1 MPQKFDPKSIK
12 LDGIHVMKNSDKTWH
27 ESWNKPRGR
36 SMAAFPHPFTLC
48 LLGIKNRGKT
58 NTIVNVFLQHQT
70 TCDPFNELIILGP
83 SNGSAEY
90 AEMEPTCVLSDIP
103 TLESF
108 SDKKIKKL
116 LVFDDFDLSKLNPT
130 QKRNL
135 SQLVR
140 CNTHIGLSIC
150 ISYQS
155 FHDVPTII
163 RNTSTQFI
171 LWRTH
176 NHVDRS
182 TLARKVGLTKQQLHY
197 VLEHYMT
204 SHYDSL
210 CVDLSKDSPAFLR
223 KNLLE
228 KLDVPDVD

>member
-1 MPQKFDPKSIK
+1 MPKFDPKSIK

-48 LLGIKNRGKT
+48 LLGVKNRGKT

-70 TCDPFNELIILGP
+70 TCDPFKQLIVIGP
-83 SNGSAEY
+83 SNGASEY
-90 AEMEPTCVLSDIP
+90 SEMEPTFILTDIP
-103 TLESF
+103 PLESF
-108 SDKKIKKL
+108 ADKKIKKL
-116 LVFDDFDLSKLNPT
+116 LVFDDFDLSKLNAT

-155 FHDVPTII
+155 FFDVTTII
-163 RNTSTQFI
+163 RNTTTQFI
-171 LWRTH
+171 LWKSH
-176 NHVDRS
+176 NKTEAS
-182 TLARKVGLTKQQLHY
+182 GIAKKVGLNKAQLHY
-197 VLEHYMT
+197 LLEHHLT
-204 SHYDSL
+204 GHYDNI
-210 CVDLSKDSPAFLR
+210 CIDLSKDTPAFLR

-228 KLDVPDVD
+228 PLEVPEIE

>member
-27 ESWNKPRGR
+27 ESWSKPRGR

-48 LLGIKNRGKT
+48 LLGVKNRGKT

-70 TCDPFNELIILGP
+70 TTDPFKQLIVIGP
-83 SNGSAEY
+83 SNGASEY
-90 AEMEPTCVLSDIP
+90 SEMEPTFILTDIP
-103 TLESF
+103 PLESF
-108 SDKKIKKL
+108 ADKKIKKL
-116 LVFDDFDLSKLNPT
+116 LVFDDFDLSKLNAT

-155 FHDVPTII
+155 FFDVPTII
-163 RNTSTQFI
+163 RNTTTQFI
-171 LWRTH
+171 LWKSH
-176 NHVDRS
+176 NKTEAS
-182 TLARKVGLTKQQLHY
+182 GIAKKVGLNKAQLHY
-197 VLEHYMT
+197 LLEHYLT
-204 SHYDSL
+204 GHYDNL
-210 CVDLSKDSPAFLR
+210 CIDLSKDTPAFLR

-228 KLDVPDVD
+228 KLDVPEID

>member
-1 MPQKFDPKSIK
+1 MSKFDPKSVK
-12 LDGIHVMKNSDKTWH
+12 LNGIHVMKNSDKAWH
-27 ESWNKPRGR
+27 ESWSKPRDR
-36 SMAAFPHPFTLC
+36 SLAAFPHPFTLC

-70 TCDPFNELIILGP
+70 TADPFKELIVIGP
-83 SNGSAEY
+83 TNGASEY
-90 AEMEPTCVLSDIP
+90 NDMEPTSILSDIP

-116 LVFDDFDLSKLNPT
+116 LVFDDFDLSKLTPI
-130 QKRNL
+130 QKKNL

-140 CNTHIGLSIC
+140 CNTHIGVSIC

-171 LWRTH
+171 LWKTH
-176 NHVDRS
+176 NKVD
-182 TLARKVGLTKQQLHY
+182 TTTIAKKVGLNKKQLHY
-197 VLEHYMT
+197 LLEHYMK
-204 SHYDSL
+204 SHYDNL
-210 CVDLSKDSPAFLR
+210 CIDLSKDSPAFLR

-228 KLDVPDVD
+228 KLELPDIE

>member
-1 MPQKFDPKSIK
+1 MPKFDPKSIK
-12 LDGIHVMKNSDKTWH
+12 LDSIHVMKNSDKGWH

-70 TCDPFNELIILGP
+70 TCDPFKELIVIGP
-83 SNGSAEY
+83 SNGSSEY
-90 AEMEPTCVLSDIP
+90 NEMEPTLQLSDIP
-103 TLESF
+103 SLESF

-116 LVFDDFDLSKLNPT
+116 LVFDDFDLSKLNAT
-130 QKRNL
+130 QKKNL

-140 CNTHIGLSIC
+140 CNTHVGVSIC

-155 FHDVPTII
+155 FHDVPTIV

-176 NHVDRS
+176 NHLDRS
-182 TLARKVGLTKQQLHY
+182 TIARKIGLNKKQLHY
-197 VLEHYMT
+197 LLEHYMT

-210 CVDLSKDSPAFLR
+210 CVDLSKDTPAFLR

-228 KLDVPDVD
+228 PLEVPEID

>member
-1 MPQKFDPKSIK
+1 MI
-12 LDGIHVMKNSDKTWH
+12 
-27 ESWNKPRGR
+27 
-36 SMAAFPHPFTLC
+36 
-48 LLGIKNRGKT
+48 
-58 NTIVNVFLQHQT
+58 
-70 TCDPFNELIILGP
+70 GP

-90 AEMEPTCVLSDIP
+90 AEMEPTYQLTDIP
-103 TLESF
+103 TLKSF

-116 LVFDDFDLSKLNPT
+116 LVFDDFDLSKLTAT
-130 QKRNL
+130 QKKNL

-140 CNTHIGLSIC
+140 CNTHVGVSIC

-176 NHVDRS
+176 NHLDRS
-182 TLARKVGLTKQQLHY
+182 TIARKVGLNKKQLHY
-197 VLEHYMT
+197 LLEHYMT

-228 KLDVPDVD
+228 PLEVPEIE